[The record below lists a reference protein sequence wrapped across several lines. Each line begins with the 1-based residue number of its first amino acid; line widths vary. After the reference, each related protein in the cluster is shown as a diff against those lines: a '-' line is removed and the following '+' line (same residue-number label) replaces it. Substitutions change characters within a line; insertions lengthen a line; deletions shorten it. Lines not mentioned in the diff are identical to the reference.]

1 MKYGIQLYSLR
12 EIGSKQGLEELLK
25 MVSKAGY
32 DGVEFAGFYGHT
44 PLEVKALCEKYNI
57 IPYSAHLK
65 AEEVEANLEYIKTL
79 GFKIVFTP
87 GIWKDLWL
95 EENYPSTLELQKKA
109 SEMLKEIGVEFGYHN
124 HAHEYAD
131 GNELVNKITTAV
143 EGMKVELDIGW
154 ATFAGL
160 DVVAKMQE
168 YEGKL
173 KAIHVKELGNGNPHT
188 EAPPVVGEGVVDM
201 VGAFKEAKRQ
211 GIEWAILEVE
221 QFNIPEKE
229 YIEKSILNMKKW

>member
-12 EIGSKQGLEELLK
+12 DIGSKHGLEELLK

-57 IPYSAHLK
+57 IPFSAHLK

-87 GIWKDLWL
+87 GVFKDGWD
-95 EENYPSTLELQKKA
+95 EKYPEQLALNKKA
-109 SEMLKEIGVEFGYHN
+109 YEMLKEIGVEFGYHN
-124 HAHEYAD
+124 HAHEYVD
-131 GNELVNKITTAV
+131 GKENVNKLTNDV
-143 EGMKVELDIGW
+143 KGMKVELDIGW

-160 DVVAKMQE
+160 DVAYKMQE

-221 QFNIPEKE
+221 QFNIPETE
-229 YIEKSILNMKKW
+229 YIEKSIINMKKW